1 MLDAIVSPEWE
12 YRYYSFNSKWARN
25 EQMGSMR
32 NGSGDEFFA
41 LFNRAG
47 CFIKGFA
54 REYAMTPYRT
64 HPPEIWASMLDG
76 VPDDFSSGVN
86 EPAFS
91 MNDITFCIW
100 RRYTDDSWSHGS
112 IDFPDGDDP
121 DGSTYLLG
129 ILDGDPKRYQQFAE
143 EYYESTIP
151 IDPVRHV
158 YNHLVLTDNVV
169 ASLNNDARVKELAQD
184 ITEIGYPS
192 EKAK

>member
-1 MLDAIVSPEWE
+1 MSPEWKHC
-12 YRYYSFNSKWARN
+12 YYSFNRKWAHN
-25 EQMGSMR
+25 EQVGSMR

-54 REYAMTPYRT
+54 YEYPMSRYRSQ
-64 HPPEIWASMLDG
+64 PPEIWASILDG
-76 VPDDFSSGVN
+76 VPDDFSSVVN

-100 RRYTDDSWSHGS
+100 RRHGDDSWSHGS

-121 DGSTYLLG
+121 DGSEYLLE
-129 ILDGDPKRYQQFAE
+129 ILDGDAKRCQQLAE
-143 EYYESTIP
+143 EYYESTILR
-151 IDPVRHV
+151 DAVRHV
-158 YNHLVLTDNVV
+158 YSHLTLTDNIVT
-169 ASLNNDARVKELAQD
+169 SLNPDATVRELAED
-184 ITEIGYPS
+184 LTEIGLPS